1 MTSENGQPSFPQSK
15 LLLLKFKAEAL
26 IPETKTYEKSTRS
39 THADLEDLSKFSTY
53 VKTLGFNH
61 SRPFCKASTAPISQ
75 GVRELRAE
83 ISAGSFSQSYYFI
96 LNSKSYLFGRPILF
110 NCPH

>member
-1 MTSENGQPSFPQSK
+1 MLSRGQGVLGSSGLKSGCITRMTSENGQPSFPQSK

-53 VKTLGFNH
+53 VKILGFNH

-83 ISAGSFSQSYYFI
+83 NICRIF
-96 LNSKSYLFGRPILF
+96 
-110 NCPH
+110 